1 MLDDFAMLLMGAV
14 HGGGDHRR
22 HRSSGSP
29 ESDVA
34 RIGSGLY
41 WLVDYDDLRVYLD
54 IWRPFAFAAI
64 MLGVGLL
71 AALLIA
77 PRYSAELQQSQS
89 GG

>member
-29 ESDVA
+29 ESGVA

-54 IWRPFAFAAI
+54 IWRPFAFAATV
-64 MLGVGLL
+64 LGIGLL

-77 PRYSAELQQSQS
+77 PRYRAELQQS
-89 GG
+89 